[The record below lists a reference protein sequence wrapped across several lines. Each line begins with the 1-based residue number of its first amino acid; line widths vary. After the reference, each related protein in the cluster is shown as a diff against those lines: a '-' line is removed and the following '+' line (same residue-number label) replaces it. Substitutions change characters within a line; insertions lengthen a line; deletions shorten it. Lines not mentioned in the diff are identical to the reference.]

1 MEIKIKEVSE
11 NFVKL
16 VIKGEDHTYLNLLQH
31 ELLKDEDVVLA
42 KYHIPHP
49 YVGEPELVVRT
60 KSKSPIDAIREAN
73 DRIIKKI
80 ENVLNQI

>member
-1 MEIKIKEVSE
+1 MEIKITEMSE

-42 KYHIPHP
+42 KYNIPHP

-60 KSKSPIDAIREAN
+60 KGKNPIQAIKEAN
-73 DRIIKKI
+73 ERIVKKI
-80 ENVLNQI
+80 EEVLSQI